1 MKISLI
7 KAKKNYR
14 GKIAEI
20 AASPATQN
28 KFMSLGLY
36 KGREIAKISHFALRG
51 PVTVKV
57 GRSVIALGHSMASKI
72 ILELE

>member
-7 KAKKNYR
+7 KAKKNYK

-20 AASPATQN
+20 VASAATQN

-36 KGREIAKISHFALRG
+36 KGREITKISHFALSG
-51 PVTVKV
+51 PVAVKV
-57 GRSVIALGHSMASKI
+57 GRSVIALGHSMAAKI